1 MMMRWIVK
9 PLERVGDIE
18 FGMKRQDVREKLGL
32 EYKEF
37 NKTIDSVSKT
47 DDFGGFHVFYNEND
61 EVEAVEIFD
70 GIELS
75 MDDIVV
81 FPIEFSE
88 IESLFKGI
96 IKDEYG
102 YTDVDKSIGISVN
115 DGKVESILFGNKGY
129 YK

>member
-1 MMMRWIVK
+1 MMRWIVK

-18 FGMKRQDVREKLGL
+18 FGMKRQQLREKLGA

-37 NKTIDSVSKT
+37 RKTPDSVSLT
-47 DDFGGFHVFYNEND
+47 DDYGDFHVFYNEND
-61 EVEAVEIFD
+61 QVEAVEIFD

-75 MDDIVV
+75 MDEIVV
-81 FPIEFSE
+81 FPIEFTE
-88 IESLFKGI
+88 IENLFKGI

-102 YTDVDKSIGISVN
+102 YTDVNKSIGISVD

-129 YK
+129 YE